1 MSREGGVDDLRDIE
15 ERECVERVTMII
27 DRDNGK
33 RERERHSVRVI
44 DRAKRDSVYILPR
57 ETLSI

>member
-15 ERECVERVTMII
+15 ERERVERVTMII

-44 DRAKRDSVYILPR
+44 DRAKRDSVCILPR